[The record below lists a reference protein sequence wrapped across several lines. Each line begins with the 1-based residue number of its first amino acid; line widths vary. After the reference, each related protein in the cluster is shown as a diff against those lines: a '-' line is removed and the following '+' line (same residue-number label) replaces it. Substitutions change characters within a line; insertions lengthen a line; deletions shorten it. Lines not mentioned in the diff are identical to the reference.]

1 MREGGAA
8 ISCRGITMKYVW
20 LAIPC
25 LLAIWA
31 PLYNR
36 VEPAVLGVP
45 FFYWFQLVLV
55 PVSAIGIYLA
65 DRSRRG

>member
-1 MREGGAA
+1 LG
-8 ISCRGITMKYVW
+8 CGIAMKYVW
-20 LAIPC
+20 LGIPC
-25 LLAIWA
+25 LLALCA

-36 VEPAVLGVP
+36 LEPTVLGVP

-55 PVSAIGIYLA
+55 PVSAIGIYFA